1 MGVPQKWMINFWER
15 LKTPSSKSTKDKRL
29 WDFLIN
35 VNEDQETKGYWTR
48 NRIEKWMCHG
58 MSSEFNQLISSEE
71 SFPINRNPSH
81 IPNFSHLICF
91 VKVLL
96 SVRSRMFVVKADP
109 SHLIKGKRQREHFCW
124 VWASRK
130 RDNVWPVSAYVL
142 DRGPVALYQVSLL
155 CAQTYWTCI
164 GESAV
169 FVYVQL

>member
-1 MGVPQKWMINFWER
+1 MINFWER
-15 LKTPSSKSTKDKRL
+15 LKTLSSKSTKDKLL

-35 VNEDQETKGYWTR
+35 VNEDQEANGHVSELKNGCVR
-48 NRIEKWMCHG
+48 GLSR
-58 MSSEFNQLISSEE
+58 EFNQVISSEE